1 MIAPAFAA
9 NLLFW
14 SLQVAAVV
22 AVASLLPVLFRL
34 DTPGVRYT
42 YWRAVAI
49 FCLLLPWI
57 QGYERLSSAIPTS
70 HQNGSSSAVVTTSFG
85 AGGATPDTWGSSILL
100 VIAAG
105 ILLRFLWLA
114 CGLIRLRALRRTA
127 LHRPAAVMHVDLQS
141 SLGTEAA
148 IRFAPALQQ
157 PLTFGVGRP
166 LVLLPQAL
174 CDQPEDIQRAVI
186 GHELLHVKRRD
197 WAWLIVEEIAVCVL
211 WFHPASWW
219 VAARIQC
226 AREEVVDEL
235 AILLTGRR
243 RTYVEA
249 LLAFADRTSV
259 VPTAA
264 FARRRHLL
272 RRIAL
277 VTKEDVMSPRR
288 IVATCAAMALVIGIG
303 SWYAVSAFPLQDTQA
318 SPSTN
323 SNIPG
328 PLERAAHAPTPE
340 NPVPRRVHY
349 EEPLLPDWLR
359 SDGALVDVKIT
370 LDAVGRIAEARVVD
384 VYRKAVAR
392 PDADTARQASEAFAD
407 AALASV
413 RQWRYD
419 APFEAPLTF
428 NVQVRLGQAAQVM
441 KFSANEAKESKA
453 IDDGDALRVG
463 GNVKPPVKIRDVRPV
478 YPQAARDAKVAGVVI
493 IETRIGT
500 DGTVESAHVLKSIP
514 LLDQAALDAVKQWQF
529 TPTLMNGAP
538 VPVMM
543 TVTINFT
550 PN

>member
-1 MIAPAFAA
+1 MIAPALAA

-49 FCLLLPWI
+49 LCVLLPWI
-57 QGYERLSSAIPTS
+57 QGHEPARSAIPTL
-70 HQNGSSSAVVTTSFG
+70 HQNLSSSAIVTTSFG
-85 AGGATPDTWGSSILL
+85 ASGATPGTWTSTMLL
-100 VIAAG
+100 VVSAG
-105 ILLRFLWLA
+105 VLLRFLWLA

-127 LHRPAAVMHVDLQS
+127 LLRPAAVMHIDLQS
-141 SLGTEAA
+141 SLGTDAA

-157 PLTFGVGRP
+157 PLTFGVRRP

-186 GHELLHVKRRD
+186 GHELLHVRRRD

-243 RTYVEA
+243 KTYVEA

-323 SNIPG
+323 SKTPG
-328 PLERAAHAPTPE
+328 PLERAAHSVTPE
-340 NPVPRRVHY
+340 NPIPRRVHS
-349 EEPLLPDWLR
+349 EEPVLPDWVR
-359 SDGALVDVKIT
+359 SDGALVDVNIT
-370 LDAVGRIAEARVVD
+370 LDAVGRVAEARVMD
-384 VYRKAVAR
+384 VYRKVVQRA
-392 PDADTARQASEAFAD
+392 DADTARQATEAFAD
-407 AALASV
+407 AAVASV

-419 APFEAPLTF
+419 PPFEAPLKFDVTL
-428 NVQVRLGQAAQVM
+428 RLGQAAHVM
-441 KFSANEAKESKA
+441 EFHARESKPA
-453 IDDGDALRVG
+453 EEGEALRVG
-463 GNVKPPVKIRDVRPV
+463 GNVHPPVKIRDVRPV
-478 YPQAARDAKVAGVVI
+478 YPPAAREAKVTGVVI

-514 LLDQAALDAVKQWQF
+514 LLDQAALDAVTQWQF
-529 TPTLMNGAP
+529 APTLMNGAP

-543 TVTINFT
+543 TVTVNFSQD
-550 PN
+550 